1 MAALNPQ
8 TEAAPVDPRAGISAL
23 TIVGT
28 SNDAHTIN
36 ASIDFTI
43 HLSQGVKQQ

>member
-1 MAALNPQ
+1 MAALNAQ
-8 TEAAPVDPRAGISAL
+8 TEAESADPRDGISAL

-28 SNDAHTIN
+28 SNNAHAIN

-43 HLSQGVKQQ
+43 HLSQGVKHQ